1 MKAASF
7 DYVRADSIEQACALL
22 AQHGSDAKLIAGGQ
36 SLVPM
41 MAMRLARPAVLID
54 VNHVEALRTWSI
66 AGDVLRLGACVGQN
80 VIEREAAIAAAVPLL
95 RQAIRWVGHNQT
107 RNRGTVGGSIA
118 HADPSAEL
126 PLVACAL
133 DARLLVRSHRG
144 ERSIAASLFFTGPMS
159 TALEPDE
166 LLVEI
171 EFPVWRESR
180 VGAAFDELAI
190 RHGDFAIV
198 AAAAQVALDDQG
210 RCVRAALGIGGADA
224 AVRAYPDLAARL
236 VGQTLSEPVVRDV
249 AAEVSRRVQPSS
261 DLHASAA
268 YRRHLAEVLT
278 GRVLRAAFN
287 VAVTSTRSSAA
298 STAAGAASTAVG
310 AASTAVG
317 AASTAVGAAST
328 AASPRSTRPDP
339 RIARSAGAALA
350 SAPAL
355 APAAMARVDADSR
368 SADRLHTVS
377 LDVNGKRCSAQVT
390 ARTTLVDLLRDE
402 LRLTGTHVGCEH
414 GICGA
419 CTVLLDGEPVRSC
432 LAFAVQVDGQRV
444 MTVEGLANPD
454 GSLSVL
460 QDSFC
465 EAHGLQCGYCTPGM
479 LLAAHALLV
488 NDPRPTEHAI
498 REAISGNLCRC
509 TGYQQIVDAI
519 QLAARRQHA

>member
-7 DYVRADSIEQACALL
+7 DYVRAGSIEHACALL
-22 AQHGSDAKLIAGGQ
+22 AQHGDEAKLIAGGQ

-54 VNHVEALRTWSI
+54 VNRIDALQAWSI
-66 AGDVLRLGACVGQN
+66 EDDVLRLGACVGQN
-80 VIEREAAIAAAVPLL
+80 VIEREAAIGAAVPLL
-95 RQAIRWVGHNQT
+95 GRAIRWVGHNQT

-133 DARLLVRSHRG
+133 DANLMVRSRRG
-144 ERSIAASLFFTGPMS
+144 ERSVAASTFFTGPMS
-159 TALEPDE
+159 TVLKADE
-166 LLVEI
+166 LLMSI
-171 EFPVWRESR
+171 DFAIWRAPR

-224 AVRAYPDLAARL
+224 TVRAFPDLAARFSGHAL
-236 VGQTLSEPVVRDV
+236 DERMVRDV
-249 AAEVSRRVQPSS
+249 AAEAARRLQPSS
-261 DLHASAA
+261 DLHASAD
-268 YRRHLAEVLT
+268 YRRHLAEVLIE
-278 GRVLRAAFN
+278 RVLHAAFN
-287 VAVTSTRSSAA
+287 DAMA
-298 STAAGAASTAVG
+298 STM
-310 AASTAVG
+310 
-317 AASTAVGAAST
+317 VGAAST
-328 AASPRSTRPDP
+328 AANPQPMRPDP
-339 RIARSAGAALA
+339 RSAGSAGATPA

-355 APAAMARVDADSR
+355 APVAMANVDADAR
-368 SADRLHTVS
+368 SVEYLHTVS
-377 LDVNGKRCSAQVT
+377 LDVNGKRRSAHVT

-432 LAFAVQVDGQRV
+432 IAFAVQVDGQRV
-444 MTVEGLANPD
+444 TTVEGLANAD
-454 GSLSVL
+454 GSMSVL

-479 LLAAHALLV
+479 LLAAHALLATHAQ
-488 NDPRPTEHAI
+488 PTEHQI

-519 QLAARRQHA
+519 GLAAHRREEALR